1 MSEWNNVWKQT
12 NNDALHFVWDESVHT
27 PENARLGQ
35 RLNWAQLI
43 IPARAENV
51 ALARSFLAGVLA
63 VCGEPDWSV
72 TLTML
77 DELKVALSEAVS
89 NAIIH
94 GYGRDDTQVIKVCV
108 EQYAQALVVQV
119 ADRGVGIADIEQARR
134 PDYTT
139 GAEHLGLG
147 FAFME
152 SFCDEME
159 VQSAPGVGTVV
170 TLVKLFGAGA
180 A

>member
-1 MSEWNNVWKQT
+1 MSELNKADFAENFAGDFAWE
-12 NNDALHFVWDESVHT
+12 AGVHT
-27 PENARLGQ
+27 PECARYGERKNRAEL
-35 RLNWAQLI
+35 A
-43 IPARAENV
+43 IPAKAENV
-51 ALARSFLAGVLA
+51 ALARSFLAGMLA
-63 VCGEPDWSV
+63 QCAEPGWEM
-72 TLTML
+72 TLGTL

-94 GYGRDDTQVIKVCV
+94 GYGRDETQVIRVCV
-108 EQYAQALVVQV
+108 EQYERALVVQV
-119 ADRGVGIADIEQARR
+119 MDSGVGIADIEQARR

-152 SFCDEME
+152 AFCDEVQ
-159 VQSAPGVGTVV
+159 VQSALGVGTVV
-170 TLVKLFGAGA
+170 TLVKLFAGGA

>member
-1 MSEWNNVWKQT
+1 MSGLDKANFAENF
-12 NNDALHFVWDESVHT
+12 AGECGIHT
-27 PENARLGQ
+27 LECAHYGGRV
-35 RLNWAQLI
+35 NWAELA

-51 ALARSFLAGVLA
+51 ALARSFLAGMLA
-63 VCGEPDWSV
+63 QCAGPGWEM
-72 TLTML
+72 TLGTL

-94 GYGRDDTQVIKVCV
+94 GYGRDEKQVVRVCV
-108 EQYAQALVVQV
+108 EQYEWALVVQV
-119 ADRGVGIADIEQARR
+119 MDSGVGIADIEQARR

-152 SFCDEME
+152 SFCDEVQ
-159 VQSAPGVGTVV
+159 VQSALGLGTVV
-170 TLVKLFGAGA
+170 TLVKLFAGGA